1 MGMIK
6 KILAATDFSDLS
18 ANGVRYACNLARDL
32 GAEIIILNAV
42 PMDETD
48 AFDKNLL
55 ERHKQRLD
63 EFLANLAPDVGA
75 DLKIRKVV
83 DMGDPYGTILDLA
96 EDEEAS
102 LIVMSTHGRSGLP
115 RMMLGSVTERIL
127 RGAPCPVLAIPPRE
141 Q

>member
-1 MGMIK
+1 MVMIK
-6 KILAATDFSDLS
+6 KILATTDFSDLS

-32 GAEIIILNAV
+32 GAEIIIVNAV

-48 AFDKNLL
+48 ALDKNLL

-63 EFLANLAPDVGA
+63 EFLANLVPDLGT

-83 DMGDPYGTILDLA
+83 DMGDAYGTILDLA

-115 RMMLGSVTERIL
+115 RMMLGSVTERVL
-127 RGAPCPVLAIPPRE
+127 RRAPCPVLAIPPRE
-141 Q
+141 